1 MSVLPCTDQLQALYD
16 AILALNTGERVIGI
30 NFGERSVQYSQ
41 NQLPDLLNLWRI
53 FYRQCG
59 ADSGLV
65 DLANTSVVLRGP
77 PARIPR

>member
-1 MSVLPCTDQLQALYD
+1 MAGTCVEELTKIYN
-16 AILALNTGERVIGI
+16 AIMALNSGQRVVGVSI
-30 NFGERSVQYSQ
+30 GERSVQYYQ
-41 NQLPDLLNLWRI
+41 QQIPDLQKLYRV

-65 DLANTSVVLRGP
+65 DLSDSSMVLRGP

>member
-1 MSVLPCTDQLQALYD
+1 MEELTKIYN
-16 AILALNTGERVIGI
+16 AIMALNSGQRVVGVSI
-30 NFGERSVQYSQ
+30 GERSVQYYQ
-41 NQLPDLLNLWRI
+41 QQIPDLQKLYRV

-65 DLANTSVVLRGP
+65 DLSDSSMVLRGP